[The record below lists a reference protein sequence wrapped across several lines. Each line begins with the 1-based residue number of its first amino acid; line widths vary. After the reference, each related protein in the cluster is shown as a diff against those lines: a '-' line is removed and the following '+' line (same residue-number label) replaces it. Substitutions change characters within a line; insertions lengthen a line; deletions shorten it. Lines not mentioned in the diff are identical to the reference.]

1 MVLSYRLQVATMSII
16 KRKDSPYWIYDI
28 KLSPKVVKE
37 HNYSTN
43 RYRGSTKTTDKNR
56 ALLIESKKRFELIG
70 EPHKPVKTVSHIGVD
85 KGAKMTLEGCLL
97 LCLDEVWSEHKAFD
111 SFYKPVINAISTDSI
126 GQTPINKL
134 TTNALNDWIQEKLK
148 TNVRSTVNQKLG
160 LVRNCLERA
169 AYVWELE
176 LPKVYWK
183 GLKLRKASRRHV
195 LWFTVDEEQRIHD
208 YFLSN
213 DRQDIVDFLIVL
225 CDVGSRV
232 TKTLTIGINQIDFE
246 RRTVKLIDDKNGT
259 DYIVPLTSRAFSV
272 IQKYRHK
279 ATVFTPL
286 SYAAVSCA
294 WKRMRLKFGQVSGEG
309 YKLHAFRHTC
319 GTRLGQAG
327 VDIKVIQQWLNHSDI
342 RQTERYTH
350 IVLEQLEI
358 ARDKLEG
365 KI

>member
-1 MVLSYRLQVATMSII
+1 
-16 KRKDSPYWIYDI
+16 
-28 KLSPKVVKE
+28 
-37 HNYSTN
+37 
-43 RYRGSTKTTDKNR
+43 
-56 ALLIESKKRFELIG
+56 
-70 EPHKPVKTVSHIGVD
+70 
-85 KGAKMTLEGCLL
+85 
-97 LCLDEVWSEHKAFD
+97 
-111 SFYKPVINAISTDSI
+111 
-126 GQTPINKL
+126 
-134 TTNALNDWIQEKLK
+134 
-148 TNVRSTVNQKLG
+148 
-160 LVRNCLERA
+160 
-169 AYVWELE
+169 
-176 LPKVYWK
+176 
-183 GLKLRKASRRHV
+183 
-195 LWFTVDEEQRIHD
+195 
-208 YFLSN
+208 
-213 DRQDIVDFLIVL
+213 
-225 CDVGSRV
+225 
-232 TKTLTIGINQIDFE
+232 
-246 RRTVKLIDDKNGT
+246 
-259 DYIVPLTSRAFSV
+259 V